1 MLLPS
6 LPLLTSV
13 FQMCFGLIDT
23 WFVSFPALSFMC
35 VLRIDVR
42 GFSMVL
48 RGFVWTAP
56 PPFREGPRRFY
67 EDRSLFLSF
76 LRRDLRGP
84 TTTAP
89 PLGCEGPRRSR
100 VYRSPSLSF
109 VPGIFSLRS
118 GVCLYDPSPFL
129 QYGVPPPF
137 YPSFTHLPLP
147 AVCVSMTGG

>member
-6 LPLLTSV
+6 LPLQTSV

-42 GFSMVL
+42 GFSRVL

-67 EDRSLFLSF
+67 EDRSFFLSF

-100 VYRSPSLSF
+100 VYRSPSLSHRTL
-109 VPGIFSLRS
+109 VPGIPSLRS

-129 QYGVPPPF
+129 QYGVPPL
-137 YPSFTHLPLP
+137 FTRRSPTSLSLLCACP
-147 AVCVSMTGG
+147 